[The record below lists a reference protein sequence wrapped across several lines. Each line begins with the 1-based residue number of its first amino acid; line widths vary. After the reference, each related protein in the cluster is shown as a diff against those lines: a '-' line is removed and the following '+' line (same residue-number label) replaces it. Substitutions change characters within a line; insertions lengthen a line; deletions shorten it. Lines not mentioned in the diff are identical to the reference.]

1 MTIHVEK
8 SNPGTSSRCLIWLV
22 IFGLICFQTTSLV
35 WANTPTPND
44 EDGKSENSQQ
54 LNAPP
59 LQPDELHYGPFRNR
73 VNGDEFYVYIPLL
86 FSQLEE
92 ISPFLDLWSRETV
105 DGFFTEN
112 YLNAPMPAIGWNGN
126 LMDCIAGTLT
136 AEYQAAVLQRIN
148 FYRRMAGVPDQI
160 IFNTSYNEKAQAAA
174 LIMARNNKL
183 THYPP
188 DTWLCYSVLGYS
200 GASSS
205 NLALGVYGWSAI
217 NLYIKDPG
225 GNNGAVGH
233 RRWVLYPQTQQMG
246 LGDIPPASGYS
257 PANSLVVFDD
267 HMWDARPETRDNFV
281 AWPPSGYVPYQIV
294 FPRWSFSYPG
304 ASFSSA
310 SVTMTINENSVPLVT
325 ESITNGYG
333 ENTLVWLPY
342 GLNSWDVWIKPA
354 KDMRYTISVLNV
366 YIQGEWRNFSYDV
379 IVFDPT
385 T

>member
-1 MTIHVEK
+1 MKINVKK

-22 IFGLICFQTTSLV
+22 LFGLITFLTASSV

-44 EDGKSENSQQ
+44 EVEKSGNSQQ

-59 LQPDELHYGPFRNR
+59 MQSDEFHYDPFRNGL
-73 VNGDEFYVYIPLL
+73 NEDEFYVYIPML

-92 ISPFLDLWSRETV
+92 IGPFLDLWNREMV
-105 DGFFTEN
+105 DVYFTEN
-112 YLNAPMPAIGWNGN
+112 YLNAPQPAIGWDGN
-126 LMDCIAGTLT
+126 LNDCFAGTLT
-136 AEYQAAVLQRIN
+136 VEYQAAVLKRIN
-148 FYRRMAGVPDQI
+148 FFRRMAGVPDQV
-160 IFNTSYNEKAQAAA
+160 NLRTAYNEKAQAAA
-174 LIMARNNKL
+174 LMMARNGKL
-183 THYPP
+183 NHTPP
-188 DTWLCYSVLGYS
+188 KDWLCYSELGYS

-246 LGDIPPASGYS
+246 LGDIPPVSGYS

-267 HMWDARPETRDNFV
+267 HMRDVRPETRDNFV

-294 FPRWSFSYPG
+294 FPRWSFSYPT
-304 ASFSSA
+304 ASFSNA
-310 SVTMTINENSVPLVT
+310 YVTMTFNGSSVPLVT
-325 ESITNGYG
+325 ESISNGYG

-342 GLNSWDVWIKPA
+342 GLNSGDVWGKPG
-354 KDMRYTISVLNV
+354 KDVRYTITIQNV
-366 YIQGEWRNFSYDV
+366 YIQAQWQNFSYDV
-379 IVFDPT
+379 IVFDPAT
-385 T
+385 